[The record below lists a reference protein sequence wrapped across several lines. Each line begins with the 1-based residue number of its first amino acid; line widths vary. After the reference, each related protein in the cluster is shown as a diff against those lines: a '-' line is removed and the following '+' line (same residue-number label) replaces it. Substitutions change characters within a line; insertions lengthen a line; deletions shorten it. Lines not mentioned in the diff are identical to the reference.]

1 MDILE
6 KLDSVHKLADFVAS
20 ILLRDP
26 HARQVV
32 PEPLDIK
39 TRLVNVCRF
48 LSMETEP
55 NTQGPQGHP

>member
-6 KLDSVHKLADFVAS
+6 KLDSAHKLADFVAS

-39 TRLVNVCRF
+39 TRLVNVCCF
-48 LSMETEP
+48 L
-55 NTQGPQGHP
+55 

>member
-39 TRLVNVCRF
+39 TRLVNVCCF
-48 LSMETEP
+48 L
-55 NTQGPQGHP
+55 